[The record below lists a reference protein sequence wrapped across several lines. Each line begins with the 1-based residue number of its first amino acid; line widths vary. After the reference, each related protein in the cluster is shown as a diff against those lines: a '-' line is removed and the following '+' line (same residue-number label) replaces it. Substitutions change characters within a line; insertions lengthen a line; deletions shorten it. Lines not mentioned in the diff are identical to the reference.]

1 MPINTACPAFGRRHP
16 LALAAAFL
24 AAAFAPVLL
33 THAEAQPANRPARGG
48 TAQTQPLKVIQLPIR
63 TDGPKSL
70 DPVEGSTTYDNM
82 ACSQIYETLLDFKY
96 TSVNE
101 MQPVLLEEMPT
112 SDDEGKT
119 WNFRLKRGIHFHDSP
134 AFGTTN
140 GKGRELVTDD
150 VFYSLKRIFDP
161 RFGLKN
167 EWLLKDTI
175 EGLDEFAEEQRQAVA
190 ANGKFD
196 YDAPVSGFVKVSD
209 HEFKIIL
216 KRPVYRFL
224 YVLTMFQTAIVPRE
238 AVEHFGNRFA
248 SNPVGTGPFIF
259 ESWTPKD
266 RFVVNRN
273 PNYHPMYYPAANEWS
288 PEDRRLRLHRAAGQ
302 RLPIADR
309 LEFTMFVQ
317 DQPMWLQ
324 FRAGNLG
331 YTEVPAEYFEEA
343 FDKRT
348 RQLLPE
354 FQRRGIV
361 AHANPLLD
369 FIFRGFNMEDE
380 LLGGYTPEKRAL
392 RQAIHLAIDLRE
404 FDEVFYNGINVIYD
418 GPIPPGLDGHPENGQ
433 GPVSWRGPRLEL
445 ARRKLAEAGYPEGR
459 GLPPIR
465 FYTSRG
471 GNNAEQVELMRRQLA
486 AVNIRLEPQLVDFSE
501 LIRIT
506 NDRQAPM
513 FGFAWGSDYPD
524 AENNLA
530 LFYSPN
536 ASPGSNHYNYSRP
549 EYDALYEQILVMRPG
564 PERTAIYEQMRDMI
578 VEDCPYIGSMA
589 RTRFYLVA
597 PWMLNAKPTERF
609 YSWFKYLDVDDA
621 RR

>member
-1 MPINTACPAFGRRHP
+1 MSVTSQLASFRLFRTPAAALIAVMGLLAP
-16 LALAAAFL
+16 LAT
-24 AAAFAPVLL
+24 P
-33 THAEAQPANRPARGG
+33 AESASQPARNQPRAGS
-48 TAQTQPLKVIQLPIR
+48 APLKVIQLPIR

-82 ACSQIYETLLDFKY
+82 ACSQVYETLLEFKY
-96 TSVNE
+96 TDVNQ
-101 MQPVLLEEMPT
+101 MKPLLLEEMPA
-112 SDDEGKT
+112 SDDGGKT
-119 WNFRLKRGIHFHDSP
+119 WHFRLKRGVHFHDSP
-134 AFGTTN
+134 CFPG
-140 GKGRELVTDD
+140 GKGREMVTDD

-161 RFGLKN
+161 KFGLKN

-175 EGLDEFAEEQRQAVA
+175 EGLDDFSAAQVA
-190 ANGKFD
+190 AGKFD
-196 YDAPVSGFVKVSD
+196 YDAPVSGFVKISD
-209 HEFKIIL
+209 HEFKIVL
-216 KRPVYRFL
+216 QKPVYRFL
-224 YVLTMFQTAIVPRE
+224 YVLTMFQTSIVPRE

-248 SNPVGTGPFIF
+248 SNPVGTGPFMF

-266 RFVVNRN
+266 RFVVVRN
-273 PNYHPMYYPAANEWS
+273 PNYHPATYPAADEWS
-288 PEDRRLRLHRAAGQ
+288 PQDRRLRLHRAAGQ

-343 FDKRT
+343 FDRRT
-348 RQLLPE
+348 RNLLPAL
-354 FQRRGIV
+354 QQQGIQ
-361 AHANPLLD
+361 AHANQLLD

-380 LLGGYTPEKRAL
+380 LLGGYSPEKKAL
-392 RQAIHLAIDLRE
+392 RQAIHLAIDQEE
-404 FDEVFYNGINVIYD
+404 FNQVFYNGINIVYD
-418 GPIPPGLDGHPENGQ
+418 GPIPPGLDGYPPEGR

-445 ARRKLAEAGYPEGR
+445 ARRKLAEAGYPDGR
-459 GLPPIR
+459 GLPPIK

-471 GNNAEQVELMRRQLA
+471 GNNAEQVELLRRQLA
-486 AVNIRLEPQLVDFSE
+486 AVNIRLDPQLVDFSE

-536 ASPGSNHYNYSRP
+536 ASPGSNHYNYSNP
-549 EYDALYEQILVMRPG
+549 EYDALYERILVMQPG
-564 PERTAIYEQMRDMI
+564 PERTAIYEKMRDMVI
-578 VEDCPYIGSMA
+578 EDCPYVGSMA

-597 PWMLNAKPTERF
+597 PWLLNAKPTERF